1 MEEGKEEQRDK
12 REREREKESK
22 RIIFG
27 QSNIPEFALDH
38 KNIHSEKAT
47 SSGHMKEIQ
56 ELLSQRSSNF
66 KDG

>member
-1 MEEGKEEQRDK
+1 MEEGKEERRDK
-12 REREREKESK
+12 RERERESK

-27 QSNIPEFALDH
+27 QSNILEFALDY

-56 ELLSQRSSNF
+56 ELLSQRSSNL